1 MSVLGKILIIDDNPK
16 LLEDALPMYGYEVKT
31 ATDGLLGL
39 KILSE
44 EKVPFDL
51 ILLDVVMPNL
61 DGWETL
67 KAIRESEKTKHTP
80 IIMLTAVNEENKQV
94 SGLKFGADDYITK
107 PFILPNLLA
116 RIEALLR
123 RSNWSNEKKHAAAL
137 PFVSSEPISPLTS
150 REKEILT
157 LVAKGESNADI
168 AKKLFVSAKTG
179 QRLNQIFDTAREVA
193 FERAKRISTGL
204 LNKVVNEAFALN
216 PPVAIKGKMLRVYY
230 TTQPKTKPPTFVLF
244 INNKDLVKDSY
255 KRYLLKKL
263 RDAFGFFGTPI
274 RISFREKGEK

>member
-123 RSNWSNEKKHAAAL
+123 RSSWSNEKKHAAAL

-168 AKKLFVSAKTG
+168 AKKLFV
-179 QRLNQIFDTAREVA
+179 REVTV
-193 FERAKRISTGL
+193 KTH
-204 LNKVVNEAFALN
+204 LNS
-216 PPVAIKGKMLRVYY
+216 IY
-230 TTQPKTKPPTFVLF
+230 
-244 INNKDLVKDSY
+244 
-255 KRYLLKKL
+255 KKL
-263 RDAFGFFGTPI
+263 NVDNRVQAVLLAIQTQIID
-274 RISFREKGEK
+274 S

>member
-16 LLEDALPMYGYEVKT
+16 LLEDALPMYGYDVKV
-31 ATDGLLGL
+31 ATDGLVGL
-39 KILSE
+39 KILNE
-44 EKVPFDL
+44 EREPFDL

-67 KAIRESEKTKHTP
+67 KSIRENEKTKHIP

-123 RSNWSNEKKHAAAL
+123 RYKWSNEKKHAAAL

-157 LVAKGESNADI
+157 LVAKGASNADI
-168 AKKLFVSAKTG
+168 AEKLFV
-179 QRLNQIFDTAREVA
+179 REVTV
-193 FERAKRISTGL
+193 KTH
-204 LNKVVNEAFALN
+204 LNS
-216 PPVAIKGKMLRVYY
+216 IY
-230 TTQPKTKPPTFVLF
+230 
-244 INNKDLVKDSY
+244 
-255 KRYLLKKL
+255 KKL
-263 RDAFGFFGTPI
+263 NVDNRVQAVLLAIQTQIIDG
-274 RISFREKGEK
+274 

>member
-107 PFILPNLLA
+107 HFILPNLLA

-168 AKKLFVSAKTG
+168 AQKLFV
-179 QRLNQIFDTAREVA
+179 REVTV
-193 FERAKRISTGL
+193 KTH
-204 LNKVVNEAFALN
+204 LNS
-216 PPVAIKGKMLRVYY
+216 IY
-230 TTQPKTKPPTFVLF
+230 
-244 INNKDLVKDSY
+244 
-255 KRYLLKKL
+255 KKL
-263 RDAFGFFGTPI
+263 NVDNRVQAVLLAIQTQIID
-274 RISFREKGEK
+274 S

>member
-39 KILSE
+39 KILSD

-168 AKKLFVSAKTG
+168 AKKLFV
-179 QRLNQIFDTAREVA
+179 REVTV
-193 FERAKRISTGL
+193 KTH
-204 LNKVVNEAFALN
+204 LNS
-216 PPVAIKGKMLRVYY
+216 IY
-230 TTQPKTKPPTFVLF
+230 
-244 INNKDLVKDSY
+244 
-255 KRYLLKKL
+255 KKL
-263 RDAFGFFGTPI
+263 NVDNRVQAVLLAIQTQIID
-274 RISFREKGEK
+274 S